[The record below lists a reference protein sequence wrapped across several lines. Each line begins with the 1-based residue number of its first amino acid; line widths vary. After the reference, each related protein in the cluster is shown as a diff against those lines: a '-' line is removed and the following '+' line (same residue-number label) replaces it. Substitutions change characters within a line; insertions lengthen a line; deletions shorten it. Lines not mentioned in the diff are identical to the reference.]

1 MVQLPKNT
9 KEPVYLTTNLTQMVK
24 NFNRRLNMTSV
35 LEYEAIF
42 LVLFTSK
49 YNLNYSE
56 FWQDFRQAVIFLA
69 KDFGLILSLVKK
81 YKAR

>member
-42 LVLFTSK
+42 LCAVYFQVQFELLGVLTRF
-49 YNLNYSE
+49 
-56 FWQDFRQAVIFLA
+56 
-69 KDFGLILSLVKK
+69 
-81 YKAR
+81 